1 MKRRIKILLVIL
13 VIVFIAIQ
21 FMPRDRNESGQK
33 AVNDITDAY
42 AVPSNVQAIFKN
54 SCYDCHSNN
63 SSYPWYAQIQPFRY
77 ILDSH
82 IKEGKAELN
91 FNDFGTYSK
100 RKQRS
105 KLRGIANSLTEGT
118 MPLSSYLFIHHD
130 ATLSTKDKSLIQHW
144 VSKMNDASN

>member
-1 MKRRIKILLVIL
+1 MKRSIKVLLAIVVLFLVIQL
-13 VIVFIAIQ
+13 I
-21 FMPRDRNESGQK
+21 PREQNDSKNVVS
-33 AVNDITDAY
+33 DITKIY
-42 AVPSNVQAIFKN
+42 QVPGNVQAIFKN
-54 SCYDCHSNN
+54 SCYDCHSNRTN
-63 SSYPWYAQIQPFRY
+63 YPWYAQIQPFRY

-118 MPLSSYLFIHHD
+118 MPLYSYLFIHHD
-130 ATLSTKDKSLIQHW
+130 ATLSTKDKSLIQNW